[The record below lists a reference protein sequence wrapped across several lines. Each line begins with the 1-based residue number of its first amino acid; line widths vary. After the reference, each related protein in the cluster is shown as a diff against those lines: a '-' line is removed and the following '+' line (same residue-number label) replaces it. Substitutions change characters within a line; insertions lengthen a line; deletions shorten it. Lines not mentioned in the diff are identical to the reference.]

1 MDQGN
6 TAAPRGGARSGR
18 IRALACGAIGV
29 TAIAVFAFL
38 FGRVPVSEHDANRQA
53 NNSLASTKEPGL
65 PSENQT
71 DQNKTYSISSPNRI
85 SANSGKP
92 ISAPTALLQT
102 PSLHRLIEDLIGDA
116 IGSGS
121 IRSDPHGFRERLAAR
136 AKAHF
141 PPELAQSAVAFLN
154 RYVDYLESLD
164 ALNLSSA
171 KSDVAALRSL
181 FEARKAL
188 RESFFAPEE
197 YKALFAR
204 DDRMDRYTIARMEI
218 EANAKLSAEERDQAL
233 ANAANELT
241 PDERAERKSWQ
252 LHLTA
257 QSQTA
262 LFDAKQTSDE
272 ERFEARK
279 TEYGEA
285 AAQRLAELDR
295 AQREWDA
302 RLTQYEQA
310 LRATREGAMTEAH
323 LTALRDRMFN
333 EQERL
338 RLDAALSLRRP
349 RT

>member
-6 TAAPRGGARSGR
+6 TAASRGGAHSGR
-18 IRALACGAIGV
+18 TRALACGAIGV

-38 FGRVPVSEHDANRQA
+38 IGRAPVSERDANYPA
-53 NNSLASTKEPGL
+53 NNSTVSPKERGL
-65 PSENQT
+65 PGE
-71 DQNKTYSISSPNRI
+71 NKTEQNRSYSISSPNRI
-85 SANSGKP
+85 GANAGKP

-181 FEARKAL
+181 FEERKAL

-204 DDRMDRYTIARMEI
+204 EDRLDRYTIARMEI

-252 LHLTA
+252 LHLNA

-262 LFDAKQTSDE
+262 LFDAKQTSDD

-295 AQREWDA
+295 SERDWQS
-302 RLTQYEQA
+302 RLAKYEQTARDVRNGA
-310 LRATREGAMTEAH
+310 LTNAQLDAARDQ
-323 LTALRDRMFN
+323 LFTAQ
-333 EQERL
+333 EQL
-338 RLDAALSLRRP
+338 RLDAALAMRKR
-349 RT
+349 